1 MWTSDIIR
9 PECGSGYRRIA
20 ITSVNGAK
28 GDYRNG
34 AGGRGLPR
42 FYWPVL
48 IHPGIGA
55 QRSCAFVR
63 GNRFSDWR
71 GNQALS
77 NGLFAGQLARAP
89 NGVGFLSRR
98 SYRWLLIE
106 PCSSHLFE
114 HAFPLHLLLQDTKRL
129 LNVVVADENL
139 HCVALP
145 CWRDGETPVGG
156 PRDVANRVAAG

>member
-1 MWTSDIIR
+1 MHLSL
-9 PECGSGYRRIA
+9 
-20 ITSVNGAK
+20 
-28 GDYRNG
+28 
-34 AGGRGLPR
+34 RGHR
-42 FYWPVL
+42 
-48 IHPGIGA
+48 GIGA
-55 QRSCAFVR
+55 RRSRALAG
-63 GNRFSDWR
+63 GNGFSDWS

-129 LNVVVADENL
+129 LDVVVADENL
-139 HCVALP
+139 HCVALLR
-145 CWRDGETPVGG
+145 CRRDGETPVVLTV
-156 PRDVANRVAAG
+156 PAFDSHVDANSYST